1 MDGGEQVD
9 VEAIVRHEPA
19 GHKIELRLWLRV
31 LSCANMISDEIRRRL
46 RADFDVTLPRFDL
59 LAQLRREPDGLRLGE
74 LSKRMMVT
82 NGNITGLVDRLVEE
96 GLVSREPVPEDR
108 RAAVV
113 RMTALGEDTFNRM
126 AAAHEAWLG
135 DLFGDVP
142 PRLLEELLGDLEV
155 LKTSVVRRRAAA
167 AG

>member
-1 MDGGEQVD
+1 MDGDDQID
-9 VEAIVRHEPA
+9 IEAIVRHEPA

-46 RADFDVTLPRFDL
+46 RAEFDVTLPRFDL
-59 LAQLRREPDGLRLGE
+59 LAQLRREPEGLRLGE

-96 GLVSREPVPEDR
+96 GLVRREPVPEDR

-113 RMTALGEDTFNRM
+113 RMTPDGEAVFARM
-126 AAAHEAWLG
+126 AAAHESWLG
-135 DLFGDVP
+135 ELFGDVEP
-142 PRLLEELLGDLEV
+142 KLLAELLKDLEV
-155 LKTSVVRRRAAA
+155 LKASVVRRRSAPD
-167 AG
+167 